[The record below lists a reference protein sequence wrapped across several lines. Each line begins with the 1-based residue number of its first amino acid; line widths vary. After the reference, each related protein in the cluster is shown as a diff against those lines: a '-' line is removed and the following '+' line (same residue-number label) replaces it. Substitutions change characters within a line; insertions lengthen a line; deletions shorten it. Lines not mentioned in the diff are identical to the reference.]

1 MKRRKT
7 ITKKKG
13 GVSNSNNSNTTNTN
27 ANKNTN
33 TTGRTDFNRM
43 LSNMSKS
50 ATFKG
55 KEQPA
60 NKVLFAT
67 NSNYQASFG
76 DIIAF
81 EKGHAAQKA
90 KLDTIIYHASNNDGL
105 LSAYIAWRYL
115 TKDLG
120 KKDVALYGYKPSH
133 SAQQVDQ
140 TVERNLSR
148 LTGRNIIILDLSYN
162 EQTITALSKAAA
174 SVISID
180 DHNRITKKT
189 ADVFVGDDRHSA
201 CAYTWKFFNP
211 TKPVPRIVQYIDD
224 SDRKLHLAFLP
235 FSNLFASSFG
245 IRYGHTIMQ
254 SNLNTMFEKLHV
266 LFENNNPNFWI
277 FIGKYME
284 EMKDALKEQIAI
296 NARPAT
302 FGGSYKVYV
311 LNFGSPALLKP
322 VARQIIS
329 NYKSRG
335 ENADF
340 VVIWDYEYS
349 LNGGPAFSLTM
360 VEDHQRK
367 APQFNLPE
375 LAQKIG
381 RIAPHPRGAG
391 GSKYIGHAYFTGN
404 IFDLFNG
411 KIKL

>member
-1 MKRRKT
+1 
-7 ITKKKG
+7 
-13 GVSNSNNSNTTNTN
+13 
-27 ANKNTN
+27 
-33 TTGRTDFNRM
+33 
-43 LSNMSKS
+43 
-50 ATFKG
+50 
-55 KEQPA
+55 
-60 NKVLFAT
+60 
-67 NSNYQASFG
+67 
-76 DIIAF
+76 
-81 EKGHAAQKA
+81 
-90 KLDTIIYHASNNDGL
+90 
-105 LSAYIAWRYL
+105 
-115 TKDLG
+115 
-120 KKDVALYGYKPSH
+120 
-133 SAQQVDQ
+133 
-140 TVERNLSR
+140 
-148 LTGRNIIILDLSYN
+148 
-162 EQTITALSKAAA
+162 
-174 SVISID
+174 
-180 DHNRITKKT
+180 
-189 ADVFVGDDRHSA
+189 
-201 CAYTWKFFNP
+201 
-211 TKPVPRIVQYIDD
+211 
-224 SDRKLHLAFLP
+224 
-235 FSNLFASSFG
+235 
-245 IRYGHTIMQ
+245 
-254 SNLNTMFEKLHV
+254 MFEKLHV